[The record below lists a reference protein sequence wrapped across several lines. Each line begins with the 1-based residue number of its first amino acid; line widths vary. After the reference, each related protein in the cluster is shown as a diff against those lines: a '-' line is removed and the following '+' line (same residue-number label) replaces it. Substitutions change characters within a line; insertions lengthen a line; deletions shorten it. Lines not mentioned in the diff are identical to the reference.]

1 MIPFMTSDEISFIEK
16 EFNENNI
23 VLEWGSGGSTI
34 QFSKLVK
41 KYYSIEHDRE
51 WYNKVKSIKP
61 ENVSYF
67 FVAQNLPRTHP
78 TKKEEFIDYIKYSV
92 Y

>member
-1 MIPFMTSDEISFIEK
+1 MKPFMPAEDISLIEK
-16 EFNENNI
+16 QFSKNDI

-41 KYYSIEHDRE
+41 RYYSIEHDRGWFE
-51 WYNKVKSIKP
+51 NVDKNKP

-67 FVAQNLPRTHP
+67 FVAQNLYLM
-78 TKKEEFIDYIKYSV
+78 D
-92 Y
+92 